1 VDGRRASTPP
11 ATALL
16 LPQIKQVAVLP
27 FQVIGSAENT
37 RTVAD
42 GLVEILAAALSDFE
56 QFQGTI
62 TAVPSSEVRRR
73 AIGSAEE
80 ARRVYGVNLVI
91 TGSAQP
97 AGENIEFAL
106 NLVDAVTLRQ
116 IGAKTFV
123 YDVRNPVG
131 QINPHIRP
139 IVMPALS

>member
-56 QFQGTI
+56 HFQGTI
-62 TAVPSSEVRRR
+62 TA
-73 AIGSAEE
+73 
-80 ARRVYGVNLVI
+80 
-91 TGSAQP
+91 GSAQP